1 MIQSRG
7 SFRMFNPINLITPVE
22 LTSKIANKAEDLSNK
37 VTLNDPIKT
46 VSFSKDLIAD
56 LEKVFGTGITLKNH
70 EIKYIMKIIKSL
82 ENWEIWLKEVSR
94 RLLVKKEDFLKPLI
108 TAG

>member
-1 MIQSRG
+1 
-7 SFRMFNPINLITPVE
+7 MFNPINLITPVE

-46 VSFSKDLIAD
+46 VSFSKNLIAD

-82 ENWEIWLKEVSR
+82 EN
-94 RLLVKKEDFLKPLI
+94 
-108 TAG
+108 